1 MRLAAFHHSED
12 LEENAPR
19 YEPVVIDEKAEDEA
33 DPSTMTL
40 SRVDDGRRR
49 ATPTSP
55 RGKRRKLSSGI
66 VFRSQFSFGC
76 CAGTAKSVDLNC

>member
-1 MRLAAFHHSED
+1 MRLAAFHHGED
-12 LEENAPR
+12 LEEDAPR

-33 DPSTMTL
+33 DPEHDDIEQSRWPMRDPEKL
-40 SRVDDGRRR
+40 SRE
-49 ATPTSP
+49 A
-55 RGKRRKLSSGI
+55 RKLSSGI